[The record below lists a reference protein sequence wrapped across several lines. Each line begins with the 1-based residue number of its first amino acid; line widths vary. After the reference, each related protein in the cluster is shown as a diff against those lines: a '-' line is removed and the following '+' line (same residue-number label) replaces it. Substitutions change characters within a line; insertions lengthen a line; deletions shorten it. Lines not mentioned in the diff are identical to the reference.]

1 MISSARRPRRCA
13 RSICRE
19 AGCGRY
25 TLREEVDT
33 QRKIERLFAGKS
45 DDRSHRICDGL
56 MGLVDEVLFVEDP
69 VKRGLYHPRIS
80 AQFTY
85 SYRALGDGER
95 AAFDRLYN
103 DFFYYRHNE
112 YWRSEAMRKLPPL
125 LSATRMLVCGE
136 DLGMIPHCVPQV
148 MNDLQIL
155 SLEVQRMPKD
165 PNSEFGNTWGIPTV
179 RCRPHRPTTCR
190 PCEYLVGGGPR
201 HDAAILQY
209 RPARAGRG
217 PALLRTL
224 GCRQDRRPASGLS
237 SMLVI
242 LPLQDWLAEDG
253 ELRREV
259 PQEERINVPSIPRY
273 YWRYRM
279 HLTLEQLLGEQDFNI
294 RMRSRIE
301 ASGR

>member
-1 MISSARRPRRCA
+1 
-13 RSICRE
+13 
-19 AGCGRY
+19 
-25 TLREEVDT
+25 
-33 QRKIERLFAGKS
+33 
-45 DDRSHRICDGL
+45 
-56 MGLVDEVLFVEDP
+56 
-69 VKRGLYHPRIS
+69 
-80 AQFTY
+80 
-85 SYRALGDGER
+85 
-95 AAFDRLYN
+95 
-103 DFFYYRHNE
+103 
-112 YWRSEAMRKLPPL
+112 MRKLPPL

-165 PNSEFGNTWGIPTV
+165 PNSEFGNTWGYPYRSVSTTSTHDMSPLRAWWEEDRVTTQRFYNTV
-179 RCRPHRPTTCR
+179 LHEPGEAPLY
-190 PCEYLVGGGPR
+190 CEPWV
-201 HDAAILQY
+201 
-209 RPARAGRG
+209 AGRIVD
-217 PALLRTL
+217 LHL
-224 GCRQDRRPASGLS
+224 ASP